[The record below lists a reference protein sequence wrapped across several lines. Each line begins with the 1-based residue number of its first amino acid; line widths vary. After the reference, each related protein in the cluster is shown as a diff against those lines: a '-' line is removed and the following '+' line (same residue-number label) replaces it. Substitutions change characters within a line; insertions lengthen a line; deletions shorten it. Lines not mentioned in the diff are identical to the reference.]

1 MSDKNKIG
9 STEGG
14 GITGLAGWAGLGCHK
29 DTIIHSQAWNTHS
42 IVLVAGSLLV
52 RLRGLFAIKQDRERA
67 KALLLLYYHSHSK
80 EEITIGNVM

>member
-52 RLRGLFAIKQDRERA
+52 RLRGLFAIKLLAGTQRKSESFIIVILSFAFERRN
-67 KALLLLYYHSHSK
+67 YDW
-80 EEITIGNVM
+80 